1 MPEPSTFD
9 DPGVA
14 NALVRLLRG
23 KPLQADLEYLSR
35 ALEDRPGDIL
45 ALCQQNLIV
54 LRTLAA
60 LEANGVSI
68 GGEAAAWQE
77 KERAR
82 IEQGLATIE
91 KIAEHFDGDGLPFM
105 VMKTGDHF
113 PDQGHDI
120 DLLLQDRGTT
130 AERVMRDQLGASRL
144 ERSFSEVLSAKSNWR
159 CGPVTVEMHVG
170 RLGQVGEHRQLA
182 GEIFNQRRQ
191 ARIGSLDTW
200 VPSAEGRMILAM
212 LQRIY
217 RHFNFRICDVINVAS
232 LVEDKT
238 LNWETLWRLCRESG
252 IGYGVGLG
260 IAMVA
265 AQLSSLDDELPL
277 PEAGPIPR
285 PSPYP
290 MSFRRSYYRF
300 PLRGVV
306 PGAFAR
312 QFGGSVRRGAIL
324 QSSRLALL
332 GFLMAF
338 VGFNIRFFPGI
349 PVWRKLW

>member
-1 MPEPSTFD
+1 MPESSTFD
-9 DPGVA
+9 EPRVA
-14 NALVRLLRG
+14 DALVRLLRG

-35 ALEDRPGDIL
+35 LLDEGPGDLL

-54 LRTLAA
+54 LRSLAA
-60 LEANGVSI
+60 LEANGVSL
-68 GGEAAAWQE
+68 GGEATAWQE
-77 KERAR
+77 KERSR

-91 KIAEHFDGDGLPFM
+91 KIGGHFDRADLPFM
-105 VMKTGDHF
+105 VIKTGDHF

-120 DLLLQDRGTT
+120 DLLLKDGGAT
-130 AERVMRDQLGASRL
+130 AERIMRDELGASPL
-144 ERSFSEVLSAKSNWR
+144 DRSVSEVLSAKSNWR
-159 CGPVTVEMHVG
+159 CGPTTVEMHVG
-170 RLGQVGEHRQLA
+170 RLGQVGEHRRLA
-182 GEIFNQRRQ
+182 EELFSHPQQ
-191 ARIGSLDTW
+191 ARIGPLDAW

-238 LNWETLWRLCRESG
+238 LNWENLWRLCRESG

-265 AQLSSLDDELPL
+265 DRLSSLGDDLPL
-277 PEAGPIPR
+277 PAGGPIPR
-285 PSPYP
+285 PCPFP
-290 MSFRRSYYRF
+290 ISFRRGYYRF
-300 PLRGVV
+300 SLRGVV
-306 PGAFAR
+306 PGVFAR
-312 QFGGSVRRGAIL
+312 QVGGSVRQGAIL
-324 QSSRLALL
+324 QSSRLAFL

>member
-23 KPLQADLEYLSR
+23 RPHQADVEYLSR
-35 ALEDRPGDIL
+35 FLDERPGDIL

-60 LEANGVSI
+60 LEANGVAL

-91 KIAEHFDGDGLPFM
+91 KIAEHFDRDDLPFM

-120 DLLLQDRGTT
+120 DLLLKDGGGS
-130 AERVMRDQLGASRL
+130 AERIMRDELGASRL
-144 ERSFSEVLSAKSNWR
+144 ERSASEVLSAKSNWR
-159 CGPVTVEMHVG
+159 CGPATVEMHVG

-182 GEIFNQRRQ
+182 GEIFSHRQQ
-191 ARIGSLDTW
+191 ARIGSLDAW

-217 RHFNFRICDVINVAS
+217 RHFNFRICDVINIAS
-232 LVEDKT
+232 LVEDKA

-252 IGYGVGLG
+252 IDYGVGLG

-265 AQLSSLDDELPL
+265 DRLSSLDDDLPL
-277 PEAGPIPR
+277 PAGGPIPR
-285 PSPYP
+285 PCPYP
-290 MSFRRSYYRF
+290 ISFQRGYYRF
-300 PLRGVV
+300 SLRGVV
-306 PGAFAR
+306 PGVFAR
-312 QFGGSVRRGAIL
+312 QVGGSVRQGAIL